1 MNLYAVRSIYKY
13 ELSRWFRTLSQ
24 SILAPV
30 ISTSL
35 YFVVFGSAIGSRM
48 TAINGVSYGAF
59 IVPGLMMLAV
69 LTESL
74 SNASFGIFMPKWN
87 GTIYEVLT
95 APSDEPGWV
104 RTLAASSEIVGR
116 RKDGEVVPLE
126 LSMREMQQGDELSFT
141 SIVRDISERKAAEQR
156 VFRMAHHDA
165 LTELPNRNLF
175 GDRVVEAFKRAKR
188 HTEKLALLFVD
199 LDKFKPIN
207 DTYGHAVGDEVL
219 KAAANRLRFGVRATD
234 TVARV
239 GGDEFMVLLEELAD
253 AEEAEEIRQK
263 LQTELCQPMRLS
275 HHKVAIGAS
284 IGIAVYPDN
293 GSEIAELMDYADQD
307 MYARKHA
314 RGAEPTPRT

>member
-1 MNLYAVRSIYKY
+1 RLREQRLEGIINTVADGIITVDDHGVIQTFNPAAEGIFGFRKEEVIGKNV
-13 ELSRWFRTLSQ
+13 RTLVQ
-24 SILAPV
+24 D
-30 ISTSL
+30 
-35 YFVVFGSAIGSRM
+35 
-48 TAINGVSYGAF
+48 
-59 IVPGLMMLAV
+59 
-69 LTESL
+69 
-74 SNASFGIFMPKWN
+74 
-87 GTIYEVLT
+87 EVLT